1 MNETSQKFTFTFIEL
16 LDKYSI
22 EIPIIQRDYAQGR
35 EDQKEVRKNFLD
47 ALFKAV
53 NNEPLE
59 LDFVYGSVK
68 DQVLQ
73 PLDGQQRLTTLFLLH
88 WFIATQENKLDD
100 ELKKQ
105 LSKFTYE
112 TRVSSREFCQELVK
126 QGIQY
131 VKNNHKIENKTKN
144 KKNKKISEQIIDSP
158 WFFLAWKKDP
168 TIKAM
173 LTMLDAIEE
182 KFKEKQAWEKLN
194 NIQFYFIEL
203 EHFGLSDDLYIKM
216 NARGKLLTEFENFKA
231 KFEQHINQEKWE
243 ENLPLNETFSY
254 LIDTQWADLFWN
266 YKDKETNTFDQQRD
280 EETKTFDQQRN
291 YRDQKTK
298 TFDQQIMNFFKTF
311 DTIHRALKDD
321 KKKERALK
329 DDKNKE
335 WEIRDKDYFDRIKS
349 ILNKISEDKELKT
362 FLPANTPY
370 INEKGIFEEVIA
382 NKLSD
387 SDLVKAYAYYEY
399 IHLEENIDEQKF
411 QEWMRVVRNLVEA
424 IRPFIN
430 TANEFSNALRSINQ
444 LIEHR
449 NNILEYFANEKPNL
463 SELLGIQLEYF
474 ANEKPHLSELLDI
487 QLEEEHEKAKLILKD
502 ENWRNAIIEI
512 ENHGYFKGQIGFLL
526 DWCKNDLAKF
536 KEYAEKAKAIFDNDG
551 LKPELDNDGD
561 FIFKRALLAI
571 GDYLLYY
578 TNYTFLVLNDR
589 DISWKRLLR
598 DDNQGKRNFL
608 KDLLD
613 KIRGGEVNYVKEDLN
628 KIIDNFSY
636 NDWRYYF
643 IKQPEMIGA
652 LGTYQ
657 YIRKESDKDILLLGT
672 TTTSGYHKEYYSYSL
687 FIELKNELQL
697 KDDDYKKQRSKD
709 YWKYFEFNGKKIS
722 FDHKA
727 GKYVW
732 TENDDNDAEWKNVGD
747 REKAIEEILE
757 FAKEHK

>member
-1 MNETSQKFTFTFIEL
+1 MNKTSQKFTFIEL

-131 VKNNHKIENKTKN
+131 VKNNNKIENKTKN

-243 ENLPLNETFSY
+243 KNLPLDKTFSY

-266 YKDKETNTFDQQRD
+266 YRDKKTN
-280 EETKTFDQQRN
+280 
-291 YRDQKTK
+291 

-311 DTIHRALKDD
+311 AIIHYALKANRKDVAFENNISSLLYNSQKISFEQY
-321 KKKERALK
+321 KK
-329 DDKNKE
+329 
-335 WEIRDKDYFDRIKS
+335 WEILDKSYFNKIKS
-349 ILNKISEDKELKT
+349 ILNKISEDKKLKT
-362 FLPANTPY
+362 FLPTNTPY
-370 INEKGIFEEVIA
+370 INEKGTFEKVIE
-382 NKLSD
+382 NKLFYP
-387 SDLVKAYAYYEY
+387 DLVMAYAYYEY

-411 QEWMRVVRNLVEA
+411 QEWMRVVRNLVEGS
-424 IRPFIN
+424 RPYLFYN
-430 TANEFSNALRSINQ
+430 AYQFSNALLCINRI
-444 LIEHR
+444 IEHR
-449 NNILEYFANEKPNL
+449 NNILEYFANEKPHL
-463 SELLGIQLEYF
+463 SGLLGIQV
-474 ANEKPHLSELLDI
+474 
-487 QLEEEHEKAKLILKD
+487 EEEHEKAKLILKD
-502 ENWRNAIIEI
+502 ENWRKAIIEI
-512 ENHGYFKGQIGFLL
+512 ENHGYFNGQIGFLL
-526 DWCKNDLAKF
+526 DWCKNDNNEYDLAKF

-551 LKPELDNDGD
+551 LKPELDNKGD
-561 FIFKRALLAI
+561 FILKRALLAI

-578 TNYTFLVLNDR
+578 LYYNNYTFLVNNHR
-589 DISWKRLLR
+589 NISWKRLLR
-598 DDNQGKRNFL
+598 DDNQGKRNLL

-628 KIIDNFSY
+628 KIIDNFSD

-657 YIRKESDKDILLLGT
+657 YIRKESDKDILLLST

-687 FIELKNELQL
+687 FIELKNELKL
-697 KDDDYKKQRSKD
+697 KDNDYKKQCSTES
-709 YWKYFEFNGKKIS
+709 WKYFEVNGKKIS
-722 FDHKA
+722 YNWYPD
-727 GKYVW
+727 KYVW
-732 TENDDNDAEWKNVGD
+732 TEIEDTEWKEFASS
-747 REKAIEEILE
+747 REEAIEKILE
-757 FAKEHK
+757 FAKQPKLSS